1 MADIESELVIRAAEG
16 DYAAIQRL
24 LTRHHER
31 LEGLIA
37 GKVPAD
43 LQAVLSAEDVCQEAY
58 VAVFQQISSL
68 RDRTAAGFGGWL
80 RAIAERKLIDSIR
93 ALRTQKRGG
102 GRQAM
107 PRGPDADVSSVIDL
121 LDVVAQ
127 HEHTPSRSVRRRELV
142 SQMRGAMDGLKPE
155 YREVLHLHY
164 IEGMTVAETA
174 QRMRRSPGSVLM
186 LCNRA
191 LRKLAEIIGDPGQML
206 SQEP

>member
-1 MADIESELVIRAAEG
+1 MDDTESELVNRAAEG

-37 GKVPAD
+37 GKVPTD
-43 LQAVLSAEDVCQEAY
+43 LQGVLSAEDVCQEAY
-58 VAVFQQISSL
+58 VAVFQQIGSL
-68 RDRTAAGFGGWL
+68 RDRSATAFGGWL
-80 RAIAERKLIDSIR
+80 RAIAERKLIDAIR
-93 ALRTQKRGG
+93 ALRAQKRGG
-102 GRQAM
+102 GRQAA

-127 HEHTPSRSVRRRELV
+127 HERTPSRSVQRRELV
-142 SQMRGAMDGLKPE
+142 TQMRGAMGRLKQD

-164 IEGMTVAETA
+164 IDGLSVTETA

-191 LRKLAEIIGDPGQML
+191 LRKLAEMIGDPDKLL
-206 SQEP
+206 SHEP